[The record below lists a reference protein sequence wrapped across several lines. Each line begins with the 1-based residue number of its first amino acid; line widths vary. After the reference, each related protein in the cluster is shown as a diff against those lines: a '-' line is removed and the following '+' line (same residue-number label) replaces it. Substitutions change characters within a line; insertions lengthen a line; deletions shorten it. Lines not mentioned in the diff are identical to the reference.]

1 MAKSIRCKVK
11 KRLRTVKRQRMDAMV
26 CAPRIEQHHKSLLSV
41 ANGTQVKLSKVKNA
55 FKYPNDADA
64 AFPQHEVVKPMDFRC
79 QSLPMAGYAFRG
91 NRRKYVGEQAE
102 FMKDLA
108 KTSHPKMEVLAGG
121 GMVMATTGQK
131 VSCEEASRLATLHAN
146 PQALAMAPVSAASAV
161 EAAVADEEVPQA
173 PEEVVEEKE
182 PDDHADH
189 SRRPVLKDD
198 RRAKRTAEHRP
209 RANKATQK
217 KSLKKKA
224 NKSGADGGDAA
235 MRD

>member
-26 CAPRIEQHHKSLLSV
+26 CTPRVEEHHKSLLSV
-41 ANGTQVKLSKVKNA
+41 ANGTQVRFSKVKNA

-64 AFPQHEVVKPMDFRC
+64 AFPQHEVVKPIDFRC

-91 NRRKYVGEQAE
+91 NRRKYAGEQAE

-131 VSCEEASRLATLHAN
+131 VSCEEAARLATLHTN

-173 PEEVVEEKE
+173 SETEKE

-198 RRAKRTAEHRP
+198 RRQKRTAEHRP

-224 NKSGADGGDAA
+224 KNKAGGGAA

>member
-26 CAPRIEQHHKSLLSV
+26 CTPRIEEHHKSLVSV
-41 ANGTQVKLSKVKNA
+41 SNGTQVKFSKVKNA

-64 AFPQHEVVKPMDFRC
+64 AFPQHEVVKLIDFRC

-91 NRRKYVGEQAE
+91 NRRKYAGEQAE
-102 FMKDLA
+102 FMKELA

-121 GMVMATTGQK
+121 GMVMATSGQK
-131 VSCEEASRLATLHAN
+131 VSCEEAARLATLHAN
-146 PQALAMAPVSAASAV
+146 PQALAMAPVSASSAV
-161 EAAVADEEVPQA
+161 EAAVAADEGVDEEVPQA
-173 PEEVVEEKE
+173 REVEQE

-224 NKSGADGGDAA
+224 KNRAGGGDA